1 MGIPSFYQ
9 GVFKAGSSMC
19 CFAAMPRPYSPLLTQ
34 AGPLL
39 GQGYNSPFFR
49 CRYIAW
55 LETGPLKS
63 HLLRTSKFVFPWI
76 GICQGYTIN

>member
-19 CFAAMPRPYSPLLTQ
+19 CFAAMPRPYSPLLTH

-39 GQGYNSPFFR
+39 GQV
-49 CRYIAW
+49 II
-55 LETGPLKS
+55 PLS
-63 HLLRTSKFVFPWI
+63 SDADTLPGWRQAHLPGTSEFVFPWI
-76 GICQGYTIN
+76 GICQDYTIN